1 MSVVDQLV
9 SAAELVIGM
18 TWETWWALVL
28 GFTLSG
34 AVEAFVSE
42 ERMTDLLGDD
52 GWREAT
58 LGTAFGA
65 ASSSCSYSAVGT
77 ARTLFKKGASGVA
90 ALAAFMFASTDL
102 VFELGLVMWV
112 LLGWQFVL
120 GEYVGGLVAV
130 VVMVAIF
137 RYVVPQSWFDH
148 ARERV
153 RENDDEECAACGMDA
168 DGDEAV
174 YADAFPDAVFCCEGC
189 LTAYENRTDA
199 AGETS
204 LRERVFSVA
213 GWKSAASATT
223 KDWEMLWDDIA
234 IGFLI
239 AGVVGAFV
247 PTTWWTA
254 LFGADGSL
262 EAVAVNVVIGVVIGI
277 LTFMCSVGNVPFA
290 LVLWTNGLPFGG
302 ILAFIYGDLLIPPL
316 VNLYRKYYGWRLAA
330 ALSLSLFVSAVVAG
344 VVVHTLFDGLGLIPT
359 QGTVGGTLSGEYTT
373 VLNLALTPVFLA
385 QVYVT
390 FGRDGVERRL
400 AAGAA
405 KLLRLAE
412 WVVGTVA
419 VLGTATGVVAGVVD
433 AFGDVLHDAGDR
445 ARESVRHARVRALRR
460 VRGREMPSPG
470 TADATA
476 EQTESDE

>member
-1 MSVVDQLV
+1 MSIGDQTV
-9 SAAELVIGM
+9 RAAELIVGM

-42 ERMTDLLGDD
+42 ERMTEILGDD
-52 GWREAT
+52 GWREAA

-65 ASSSCSYSAVGT
+65 AASSCSYSAVGT

-102 VFELGLVMWV
+102 VFELGLVIWV

-130 VVMVAIF
+130 AVMVAAF
-137 RYVVPQSWFDH
+137 RYVVPQSWFED

-153 RENDDEECAACGMDA
+153 RAHDDDECAACGMDA
-168 DGDEAV
+168 GDDDAV
-174 YADAFPDAVFCCEGC
+174 YVDAFPDAVFCCEGC
-189 LTAYENRTDA
+189 LTAYEARTDV
-199 AGETS
+199 AGDSS
-204 LRERVFSVA
+204 LGERVLSRA

-234 IGFLI
+234 VGFVV
-239 AGVVGAFV
+239 AGLVGAFV
-247 PTTWWTA
+247 PTAWWTA
-254 LFGADGSL
+254 LFSADGSF
-262 EAVAVNVVIGVVIGI
+262 EAVVVNVVLGVVIGV

-330 ALSLSLFVSAVVAG
+330 ALSLSLFLSAVVAG
-344 VVVHTLFDGLGLIPT
+344 AVVHVVFDGIGLIPP
-359 QGTVGGTLSGEYTT
+359 QGTVDGTLSGEYTT

-390 FGRDGVERRL
+390 FGRDGIERRL
-400 AAGAA
+400 VTGAA
-405 KLLRLAE
+405 KFLRLAE
-412 WVVGTVA
+412 WIVGTVA
-419 VLGTATGVVAGVVD
+419 VLGTAVGVVANVLD
-433 AFGDVLHDAGDR
+433 ALGEMLYDVGGRSRETVRR
-445 ARESVRHARVRALRR
+445 ARLRAIRR
-460 VRGREMPSPG
+460 WRSRPNAEATDETAG
-470 TADATA
+470 TA
-476 EQTESDE
+476 EGDE